1 MPNTTPK
8 TPTEI
13 NSLARL
19 HTERMIQVL
28 VGIATQENAP
38 AASRVSA
45 AEALLDRGWGRPK
58 QTIASDPDGPLI
70 VEIIQR
76 VREPREPK

>member
-1 MPNTTPK
+1 VR
-8 TPTEI
+8 I
-13 NSLARL
+13 LAGL
-19 HTERMIQVL
+19 MENGTIE
-28 VGIATQENAP
+28 ATRVQ
-38 AASRVSA
+38 AASA
-45 AEALLDRGWGRPK
+45 ILDRGWGRPR